1 MNLDEFVTKAK
12 EYLPTASLEESGRF
26 YQNLLQK
33 NYDKAV
39 VAELAKIDRWFLLV
53 VLLNRKD
60 AVHPW
65 LYDRCREIEKNPDGH
80 LDLWARG
87 HYKSTLITYA
97 GAVQEILKDP
107 NITIGIFSHTRP
119 IAKGFLKQIKRE
131 FEVNDFLRDL
141 FPDICYPNPR
151 QDSPQWGEDAGIIVK
166 RKSNPKEATVEAW
179 GLVDGQ
185 PISRHYDLR
194 IYDDVVTRDSVNTPE
209 QIAKTT
215 EALDLS
221 QNLSGGSN
229 REWYIGTRY
238 HYADTY
244 RDLIERGTPMRVYPA
259 TKSGTP
265 DGEPVLLDQEEW
277 YKKKLSIGQ

>member
-1 MNLDEFVTKAK
+1 MQCDEFIERAK
-12 EYLPTASLEESGRF
+12 EYLPTATLEQSGLF
-26 YQNLLQK
+26 YKNLLEK
-33 NYDKAV
+33 NYDKELLR
-39 VAELAKIDRWFLLV
+39 ELAKIDRWFLLV
-53 VLLNRKD
+53 ILLNRKD

-65 LYDRCREIEKNPDGH
+65 LYDRCREVEQNAESY

-97 GAVQEILKDP
+97 GSIQEILKNP
-107 NITIGIFSHTRP
+107 NKTIGIFSHTRP

-141 FPDICYPNPR
+141 FPDICYQHPR

-166 RKSNPKEATVEAW
+166 RRSNPKEATVEAW

-194 IYDDVVTRDSVNTPE
+194 IYDDVVTRDSVNTPA
-209 QIAKTT
+209 QISKTT

-221 QNLSGGSN
+221 QNLGGGQN

-244 RDLIERGTPMRVYPA
+244 RELIERGTKTRVYPA
-259 TKSGTP
+259 TDSGTQ
-265 DGEPVLLDQEEW
+265 DGKPVLLDEEEW
-277 YKKKLSIGQ
+277 A